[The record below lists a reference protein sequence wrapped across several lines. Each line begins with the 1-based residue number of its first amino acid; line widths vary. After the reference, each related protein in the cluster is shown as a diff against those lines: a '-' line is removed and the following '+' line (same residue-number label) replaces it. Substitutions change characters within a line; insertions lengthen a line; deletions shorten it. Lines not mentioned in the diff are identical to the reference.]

1 MNESI
6 GYNCELLKGS
16 GLIPS
21 CFSRYSSVR
30 IKFHK
35 KTDLWIKT
43 FTWIKLMGILLT
55 LTLVM

>member
-16 GLIPS
+16 GLIHS
-21 CFSRYSSVR
+21 CFSRYSIVR

-35 KTDLWIKT
+35 KDRP
-43 FTWIKLMGILLT
+43 MD
-55 LTLVM
+55 